1 MYGVFFALL
10 YPVFIGDFVVLS
22 SFSFFCYLFVLCNY
36 GIFID
41 IFLFLFIL
49 TSDKSGLGEG
59 VLLAGTKGLRLMRK
73 IYRLRPRRV
82 METNCVNVCGWACR
96 RRDGWWVG
104 GDGKVG
110 KRLQNGEE
118 EIIV

>member
-1 MYGVFFALL
+1 M
-10 YPVFIGDFVVLS
+10 
-22 SFSFFCYLFVLCNY
+22 LCNY

-59 VLLAGTKGLRLMRK
+59 VLLAGTKGFRLIRK

-82 METNCVNVCGWACR
+82 METNCVNVCGWACG

>member
-1 MYGVFFALL
+1 M
-10 YPVFIGDFVVLS
+10 
-22 SFSFFCYLFVLCNY
+22 LCNY
-36 GIFID
+36 GILL
-41 IFLFLFIL
+41 IFFVRYVLSLLSMFLFIL

-59 VLLAGTKGLRLMRK
+59 VLLADTKGFRLMRK

-82 METNCVNVCGWACR
+82 METNCVNVCGWACG

-118 EIIV
+118 KIIV